1 MSQSQI
7 LHGPGNAHPYTEYR
21 TFKANGAI
29 TKGEIVGFYG
39 TTGYTVDQ
47 ANATTILPIGVAYE
61 TAADGAWF
69 SVVISGFC
77 DYVTNDGTDV
87 VAYDFLV
94 SSSAGVAIPY
104 TLVEAETDAGHVG
117 FQNQIFGQSLQAD
130 TGHHLHRGDDLQ
142 ARLR

>member
-1 MSQSQI
+1 MSHPQC
-7 LHGPGNAHPYTEYR
+7 GPLSPYPDKEFRQY
-21 TFKANGAI
+21 KANGAI

-39 TTGYTVDQ
+39 VTGYTVDQ
-47 ANATTILPIGVAYE
+47 ANATTILPIGVAAE
-61 TAADGAWF
+61 TAADGQWF
-69 SVVISGFC
+69 KVQVAGFC

-94 SSSAGVAIPY
+94 SSAAGVAIPY

-130 TGHHLHRGDDLQ
+130 TGTTCTAVMLFKRVI
-142 ARLR
+142 